1 MKLPSTQFQGSGKGA
16 QHRKSAGAELIFSL
30 DTRARH
36 STSAL
41 LSAVPLSQISKYARV
56 EAKRHASLFEQA
68 LTLLL
73 IKV

>member
-1 MKLPSTQFQGSGKGA
+1 MKLPSTQFQGNGRGV
-16 QHRKSAGAELIFSL
+16 QDRKSAGAELIFSL